1 MKQIYLG
8 ILTVSSLFSPAVM
21 AYNSG
26 SISFSIDND
35 GIVATDQ
42 NYSNGI
48 FLEFNSAASNMLE
61 LAAPSPVR
69 QIAGLLP
76 LNSAASQGWNFR
88 IGQQMWT
95 PEDIEATEPV
105 PDEHP
110 YAGLLFVET
119 GIYQYS
125 PARVDKYSFMF
136 GTVGPNALAEEG
148 QKFIHYIIGSDE
160 PKGWQYQV
168 ENQVVFNLGYQGHRL
183 LSRSQAWLMDQYDVS
198 GVGRIN
204 VGNYQSE
211 AALGTVG
218 RWGTHLDSNFGSVGF
233 TPGKFFDV
241 SVLSTSA
248 SGYYLFTGIEG
259 RYRFND
265 ITVEGDRPD
274 EVPDNHV
281 EHLQATAVAGFV
293 YYQPKWGLSLSLATG
308 TREFKEDR
316 HSTHSNGSFEIFW
329 RL

>member
-8 ILTVSSLFSPAVM
+8 ILTISSLFSPAVM

-26 SISFSIDND
+26 SLSFAIDND
-35 GIVATDQ
+35 GIVTTDQ
-42 NYSNGI
+42 NYTNGL
-48 FLEFNSAASNMLE
+48 FLEFNSAASNMIE
-61 LAAPSPVR
+61 SDAPSPIR
-69 QIAGLLP
+69 QIARLLP
-76 LNSAASQGWNFR
+76 LDSAISQGWNLQ
-88 IGQQMWT
+88 IGQQIWT

-110 YAGLLFVET
+110 YAGLLFFAT

-125 PARVDKYSFMF
+125 PARVDKYSFML

-148 QKFIHYIIGSDE
+148 QRFIHAIIGSDE
-160 PKGWQYQV
+160 PMGWDFQIR
-168 ENQVVFNLGYQGHRL
+168 NQVVFNIGYQGHHL
-183 LSRSQAWLMDQYDVS
+183 LNREQAGLMEQYDVS

-204 VGNYQSE
+204 IGNYQSE
-211 AALGTVG
+211 AALGAVG
-218 RWGTHLDSNFGSVGF
+218 RWGSNLIANFGSVGF

-248 SGYYLFTGIEG
+248 SGYHLFTGIEG

-274 EVPDNHV
+274 EVPDTHI

-308 TREFKEDR
+308 TREFKEDK